1 MRAELLKMRVLLTP
15 RIMLALAL
23 AVPAVAALI
32 TYLVEPDDIALYR
45 QAPLFAAQIG
55 VEIAAIVV
63 GVWIVAMEFSQ
74 GTVRRLLTAEPR
86 RTHVVANKLA
96 KRAGEEGVF

>member
-1 MRAELLKMRVLLTP
+1 MRAELLKMRCLLTP

-23 AVPAVAALI
+23 AIPAVAALI
-32 TYLVEPDDIALYR
+32 TYLVEPDDIGVYH
-45 QAPLFAAQIG
+45 QAPLLAAQIG

-74 GTVRRLLTAEPR
+74 GRCGVSSPPSRAARTWSRTSSRRPR
-86 RTHVVANKLA
+86 
-96 KRAGEEGVF
+96 